1 MNQDWEKWGKNIQ
14 DIVQGAVE
22 SGNFDRLN
30 QTVSSTVN
38 EAVDGIRQG
47 VIKGAETVRERTASM
62 WQESRPGSTSVRRK
76 EELFQK
82 KTGQK
87 ALGVLMTVAGGILA
101 VPSVLMGIAV
111 LLVWALSGGLNLV
124 LQIAAGFALP
134 LALAGIVLIRSGT
147 GISGMVKRFTRYI
160 EILNGRYYCNISELA
175 QYSGLSARKVRRD
188 LRKMIA
194 KGWFREGHLDSQE
207 TCLMVTSEAWQ
218 EYLALQRQREE
229 MKQAE
234 QEQRLRA
241 GAEEEKQKNMTEAE
255 KVIQKGREYLAQ
267 IRACNDAI
275 PGEEISR
282 KISRIEEL
290 TERIFRRVEEE
301 PSTVGDIRRLMEYY
315 LPTTVKLLEAYESLE
330 GQPVEGENIRQSKQ
344 EIEKT
349 LDTLNGA
356 FEKLLDSLFQ
366 DVSWDVSSD
375 ISVLEAMLAQEGLT
389 EEDFKK
395 RG

>member
-1 MNQDWEKWGKNIQ
+1 
-14 DIVQGAVE
+14 
-22 SGNFDRLN
+22 
-30 QTVSSTVN
+30 
-38 EAVDGIRQG
+38 
-47 VIKGAETVRERTASM
+47 
-62 WQESRPGSTSVRRK
+62 
-76 EELFQK
+76 
-82 KTGQK
+82 
-87 ALGVLMTVAGGILA
+87 
-101 VPSVLMGIAV
+101 
-111 LLVWALSGGLNLV
+111 
-124 LQIAAGFALP
+124 
-134 LALAGIVLIRSGT
+134 
-147 GISGMVKRFTRYI
+147 
-160 EILNGRYYCNISELA
+160 
-175 QYSGLSARKVRRD
+175 
-188 LRKMIA
+188 
-194 KGWFREGHLDSQE
+194 
-207 TCLMVTSEAWQ
+207 
-218 EYLALQRQREE
+218 

-241 GAEEEKQKNMTEAE
+241 GDEEEKQKNMTEAE
-255 KVIQKGREYLAQ
+255 KVIQKGRGYLAQ

-366 DVSWDVSSD
+366 DVAWDVSSD
-375 ISVLEAMLAQEGLT
+375 ISVLEAMLAQEGLA